1 MKIAYVLYEDFT
13 ALDLIGPYEVISLW
27 PDVKLHWVASS
38 LDPVR
43 TDHGL
48 AMLPTDT
55 PGMLPDPD
63 VLVIPGSSKPL
74 GPLGDVALLEWVRD
88 ASEGAQW
95 LASACTGS
103 GVYAAAGVL
112 SGRRATTHWGFRENL
127 RAMGVDVVTDRVVF
141 DGKFVT
147 GAGVSAG
154 IDMALALTARVHG
167 EDVAKAIQL
176 AIEYDPQP
184 PFDAGSPDKAG
195 ASTMRLAFKMLL
207 GERPLGTATG
217 LAARMVRDRARRLRS
232 GRSLGN

>member
-1 MKIAYVLYEDFT
+1 MPTKIAYVLYEDFT
-13 ALDLIGPYEVISLW
+13 ALDLIGPYEVLSAW
-27 PDVKLHWVASS
+27 PDVELHWVASS

-43 TDHGL
+43 TDRGL
-48 AMLPTDT
+48 AMLPSDT
-55 PGMLPDPD
+55 PGTLLDPN
-63 VLVIPGSSKPL
+63 VVVVPGSSKPL
-74 GPLGDVALLEWVRD
+74 GPLRDAVLLEWIRD
-88 ASEGAQW
+88 VSGSAEW

-103 GVYAAAGVL
+103 GVYGAAGVL
-112 SGRRATTHWGFRENL
+112 AGRRATTHWGFRENL

-167 EDVAKAIQL
+167 DGVAKAIQL

-207 GERPLGTATG
+207 GDRPFGTAVG
-217 LAARMVRDRARRLRS
+217 LGARMMRDRAKGLRS
-232 GRSLGN
+232 SGS